1 MDTFNT
7 NPEAD
12 LSPTTRMLFIFAL
25 GKYLFGPFEPT
36 DNREESEACA
46 YSE

>member
-1 MDTFNT
+1 MSEFNT

-12 LSPTTRMLFIFAL
+12 LSPTVQMLFIFAL
-25 GKYLFGPFEPT
+25 GKYLFGPFIPT
-36 DNREESEACA
+36 DNREENEPCE